1 MSSLLSKLFA
11 NSAQPDPIME
21 ARLDVLIKQTNLSG
35 VVSLGAAI
43 ILLILLQNHANTT
56 ALLIWVATFALITF
70 SRLLLVY
77 RPMQQRRAQ
86 GEKRYRQYHLT
97 IVFFLALSG
106 CNWGLGVY
114 AFLPEPAATE
124 LFVTFFIF
132 IFGIT
137 TGLLV
142 ALVYSFWGYMLFLL
156 PMMLGTALR
165 IAEFEQTLLL
175 IGTGLYSLYLTI
187 TAMRLSKVV
196 TNAISIDVTNA
207 NLLQQVTAEKINAEQ
222 ANAEKSRFLAA
233 ASHDLRQPLNA
244 IGLFIQALSQRLS
257 DKQHLDILS
266 PLRQSF
272 TALKG
277 LLDTLLDLSRLD
289 SGDLELDWQ
298 PVPLNSVVL
307 PLLDEFQVKAAHKGL
322 SLDYQPSDVVIQT
335 DPMVL
340 ARLLRNLLDNAVK
353 YTHQGGIRILL
364 SRQRDQLRLAVKDTG
379 IGIPHQE
386 LGKIFNEYHQI
397 ANKRRDARKG
407 IGLGLSIVQKM
418 AHLLGSEVQVES
430 EPGKGSTFSLTLPI
444 VETEIPEQEQPQRQ
458 ASRLF
463 GVRVL
468 LIDDDPN
475 NLAAMSL
482 VLKGQKCH
490 VICAENDQQALNSLE
505 KQRPDIIL
513 CDYRLMDDK
522 TGVELIAQLRQALGE
537 QVEAIILSGDTEPEI
552 IEQIKAQQLPLLH
565 KPIDMHALEA
575 LIFQRLSA

>member
-1 MSSLLSKLFA
+1 M
-11 NSAQPDPIME
+11 
-21 ARLDVLIKQTNLSG
+21 DVLIKQTNLSG

-43 ILLILLQNHANTT
+43 ILLILLQNHANRT
-56 ALLIWVATFALITF
+56 ALLIWVVTFAVITF
-70 SRLLLVY
+70 SRLLFVY

-165 IAEFEQTLLL
+165 IAEFEQFLLL

-322 SLDYQPSDVVIQT
+322 SLDYQASDVVIQT

-353 YTHQGGIRILL
+353 YTHQGGISIQL
-364 SRQRDQLRLAVKDTG
+364 SRHQDQLRLAVKDTG

-407 IGLGLSIVQKM
+407 IGLGLSIAQKM

-444 VETEIPEQEQPQRQ
+444 VETEITEQEQPQRQ

-482 VLKGQKCH
+482 VLKGHKCH

-505 KQRPDIIL
+505 QQRPDIIL

-552 IEQIKAQQLPLLH
+552 IEHIKAQQLPLLH